1 MKSIADEIVDYSSK
15 SPCFVNFFNGSNAL
29 KMPVEFASK
38 NEDCLIGRNFI
49 TQENVTLDLQN
60 ISGFTWYDNNQ
71 TEYFNKTVQ
80 DIKNKIKHVELLTK
94 DYNFQYSFDKRNLY
108 YIDDANSIALIA
120 FDVEKIENF
129 YNNVNIE
136 DNKERF
142 KNIISVVAEHAK
154 QTIKRESNDYIKDN
168 DSVSMESAEEINAII
183 DIIDESINN
192 LNTNFDSAR
201 DLLFEAWPPLLSPN
215 PFVLQL

>member
-168 DSVSMESAEEINAII
+168 GSVSMESAEEINAII